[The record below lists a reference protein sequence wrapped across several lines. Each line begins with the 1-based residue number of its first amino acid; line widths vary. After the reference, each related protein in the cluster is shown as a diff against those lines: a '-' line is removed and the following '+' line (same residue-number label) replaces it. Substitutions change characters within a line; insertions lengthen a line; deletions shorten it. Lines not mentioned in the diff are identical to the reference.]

1 MMENEYKVEALGD
14 PYIYIIGKN
23 NDWKFDN
30 GDYPLVSP
38 EYDNVY
44 TGIYQMPGNCYMRF
58 YSALSVEGK
67 VGSIGSDADG
77 SVNVNAEFT
86 NGVFKAPV
94 VVDGQGCFVIP
105 EAGTYYFKVDLNN
118 NSVYMNK
125 IDPAVIYVVGNCNSW
140 NPEDASCA
148 LMNESTNGDSYIYGG
163 VVNMLPADDGK
174 SYFRFNTALSWNSQ
188 MGTVS
193 GGNEDLVFAE
203 GAASSKLLFGSEG
216 CYVVVPGMY
225 YVQVDLKTGNVTVA
239 LEE

>member
-1 MMENEYKVEALGD
+1 MSLD
-14 PYIYIIGKN
+14 
-23 NDWKFDN
+23 
-30 GDYPLVSP
+30 
-38 EYDNVY
+38 
-44 TGIYQMPGNCYMRF
+44 
-58 YSALSVEGK
+58 SALSVEGK

-148 LMNESTNGDSYIYGG
+148 LMNESTNGDSYIYSGEL
-163 VVNMLPADDGK
+163 NMLPADDGK
-174 SYFRFNTALSWNSQ
+174 SYFRFNTP
-188 MGTVS
+188 
-193 GGNEDLVFAE
+193 
-203 GAASSKLLFGSEG
+203 LF
-216 CYVVVPGMY
+216 
-225 YVQVDLKTGNVTVA
+225 
-239 LEE
+239 